1 MNKNDTLPN
10 EDVTDGITTEISD
23 GTSEARF
30 ITTRLMK
37 TSRKKEVAITLTE
50 MVHGEGYHYTKI
62 HYITKSDAET
72 IIRQLR
78 SAFDIPNEER
88 QMIELLQNQLDASQ
102 ELIENL
108 SAVTVANIMY
118 ENGLRTAVLTPS
130 RIVSGLTP
138 ALEID
143 ATRPDQVKYILK
155 EEPLNAQDTTD
166 NGRLDS

>member
-1 MNKNDTLPN
+1 MNKKDTLLNQKKSIRLVDPIS
-10 EDVTDGITTEISD
+10 EDFGSARYVTTHIHP
-23 GTSEARF
+23 A
-30 ITTRLMK
+30 
-37 TSRKKEVAITLTE
+37 KKGGSKQVSITLNEEDDFGGFTI
-50 MVHGEGYHYTKI
+50 GRFNRA
-62 HYITKSDAET
+62 DAEV

-88 QMIELLQNQLDASQ
+88 QMVELLQNQLDASQ

>member
-1 MNKNDTLPN
+1 MNKKDTLNQKKGIRLVDKISEGDAGTRYVTTHFYPRTKWRSKQIAISVTETTDYD
-10 EDVTDGITTEISD
+10 EDIETLG
-23 GTSEARF
+23 RF
-30 ITTRLMK
+30 NR
-37 TSRKKEVAITLTE
+37 
-50 MVHGEGYHYTKI
+50 
-62 HYITKSDAET
+62 SDAEV

-78 SAFDIPNEER
+78 SAFDIPDEER
-88 QMIELLQNQLDASQ
+88 QMVDLLQNQLDASQ

>member
-1 MNKNDTLPN
+1 MNKKDTLKN
-10 EDVTDGITTEISD
+10 GDSTAAISD
-23 GTSEARF
+23 GTAEARYV
-30 ITTRLMK
+30 TTRLMPG
-37 TSRKKEVAITLTE
+37 KKKVALTVTE
-50 MVHGEGYHYTKI
+50 MVRESDNINTSLDN
-62 HYITKSDAET
+62 ITRSDAEV

-88 QMIELLQNQLDASQ
+88 LMIALLQNQLDASQ

-143 ATRPDQVKYILK
+143 AARPDQVKYILK
-155 EEPLNAQDTTD
+155 EEPLNAQNTTD

>member
-1 MNKNDTLPN
+1 MNKKNHP
-10 EDVTDGITTEISD
+10 I
-23 GTSEARF
+23 
-30 ITTRLMK
+30 
-37 TSRKKEVAITLTE
+37 TE
-50 MVHGEGYHYTKI
+50 MYTVASG
-62 HYITKSDAET
+62 HNGLARDL
-72 IIRQLR
+72 IIRRKTVGDKRASITIESENGDCNLVPNLTITDARDIIKGLR
-78 SAFDIPNEER
+78 EVFDIPNEER

-166 NGRLDS
+166 NGRFDS

>member
-1 MNKNDTLPN
+1 MNKKDTLNQKKGIRLVDPIS
-10 EDVTDGITTEISD
+10 EDFGSARYVTTIIHP
-23 GTSEARF
+23 A
-30 ITTRLMK
+30 
-37 TSRKKEVAITLTE
+37 KKGGSKQVAITVNE
-50 MVHGEGYHYTKI
+50 EDDFGGETIGRFNR
-62 HYITKSDAET
+62 SDAEV

-143 ATRPDQVKYILK
+143 ATSPDQVKYILK

-166 NGRLDS
+166 NGRFDS

>member
-1 MNKNDTLPN
+1 MNKKDTLN
-10 EDVTDGITTEISD
+10 QKKGIRLVDKISEGGDGDRYFTSVVNFGHNKSATLSITEIRGD
-23 GTSEARF
+23 SEEYKAIGR
-30 ITTRLMK
+30 ITR
-37 TSRKKEVAITLTE
+37 A
-50 MVHGEGYHYTKI
+50 
-62 HYITKSDAET
+62 DAET

-78 SAFDIPNEER
+78 AVFDIPNEER

-166 NGRLDS
+166 NGRFDS